1 MNYNVEVAHKNPDTV
16 VVQTS
21 ITKDHGS
28 VEVVRTSSPSVIIST
43 VSPTIKVSDLPNIPL
58 SKLIG
63 LDDYLDSYEF
73 DCGTP

>member
-1 MNYNVEVAHKNPDTV
+1 MNYNVAVEHKNPDTV

-21 ITKDHGS
+21 ITENNDFA
-28 VEVVRTSSPSVIIST
+28 EIVRTSSPSVIIST

>member
-21 ITKDHGS
+21 ITENNGS

-43 VSPTIKVSDLPNIPL
+43 VSPTIKVSDLPSIPL